1 MEDPNQEESLLY
13 KPERRRSPRFSCAGL
28 AKIICLPSEGLELAG
43 RLRDLSLNGCG
54 IETGSP
60 LECGV
65 RTEILVQASAAS
77 FRAIGEVKALRVP
90 GGIGLEF
97 LHLSGR
103 GRDMLAELLREL
115 ARQHAIASTLRASR
129 QEPEQ
134 WDEAR
139 SKLLRASLPVFGR
152 IVASQPKDSSPLDAP
167 GLVREEEL
175 RVVPIDLFL

>member
-1 MEDPNQEESLLY
+1 MEDPNPEESLLY
-13 KPERRRSPRFSCAGL
+13 KTERRRSPRFSSAGL
-28 AKIICLPSEGLELAG
+28 AKIICLPSEGVEVAG

-54 IETGSP
+54 IETDSP

-65 RTEILVQASAAS
+65 RTEILVQASTAS
-77 FRAIGEVKALRVP
+77 FRAIGEVKAVRVP

-97 LHLSGR
+97 LHLSCR

-115 ARQHAIASTLRASR
+115 ARKHAIASTLRASR

-134 WDEAR
+134 WDVAR

-152 IVASQPKDSSPLDAP
+152 IMASQTKDSAPLDDT
-167 GLVREEEL
+167 GLIREEEL
-175 RVVPIDLFL
+175 SVVPIDLFF